1 MDRGF
6 AAIGRMVV
14 HYRWRVVIVWLVFLV
29 VGIVF
34 APRIQEVFDR
44 GVVSGNTGESQQAAD
59 IIASEFTSRSAFQQ
73 LLVLSSDEVPVD
85 DPEYRA
91 ATEPLIESI
100 ESTGHVTSVDSFY
113 SSGNPAL
120 VSPDGGATF
129 ALLNL
134 RQTNHA
140 DGMLASEDILAVVE
154 RAPTPPW
161 LTARVTGIEAVHAD
175 ISTAS
180 QDSLA
185 RAESVG
191 LPVALL
197 VLVGVFGALVAAT
210 LPLLLAILSIVIA
223 LALAVLVGE
232 WLGLSVFLE
241 TFAVMLGLGVGIDYA
256 LFMLTRFRAEREAG
270 RDIEAAAVEMVR
282 HAGKAIA
289 FSGLAVVI
297 GLSALLATA
306 EPTII
311 SMGIG
316 GILVVL
322 VAVAAGLTLLP
333 ATVALLGDRIEA
345 PHTLTRFLNRS
356 RTRGTDGMWHRW
368 ATHVMQRPVRYSLAG
383 LLILGALALPAIGLE
398 KGTMNVDQLG
408 QGYQSRQ
415 GFEILSDKFGAGM
428 LSPVELVVHADGD
441 VGNPETIAGVDRLTR
456 ELAAD
461 VRFESAMSMTT
472 LSPDLGL
479 EDYRALYAEG
489 FSAVPATLLGP
500 LGSFVNLNGD
510 ADTAVIMAHLAIDP
524 SSPEAWDTVRDV
536 RNDLVPRVSEL
547 QDAEVLV
554 GGTSAIEAD
563 SSSALYGR
571 FPIVI
576 GIILAATFIML
587 MILFRSILIPLK
599 AVILNLLSVLAA
611 YGLLVIVFQEG
622 LGEEVFG
629 FTATGTVN
637 WVTPVLLF
645 AILFGL
651 SMDYEVF
658 LLSRIRELHDRGH
671 SNEYAVAFG
680 LETTAKVITGAAAI
694 MVVVFGAF
702 ILSSILLMKE
712 LGFALAAAV
721 LIDATIVRM
730 ILVPATMRL
739 LGEWNWWLPEWLDR
753 ILPKVVLEREISE
766 SMAEPEREPVP
777 AS

>member
-1 MDRGF
+1 MERIF
-6 AAIGRMVV
+6 AAIGQGVV
-14 HYRWRVVIVWLVFLV
+14 RYRWRVVIMWLVFLV

-44 GVVSGNTGESQQAAD
+44 GVESGNTGESQQAAD
-59 IIASEFTSRSAFQQ
+59 IIGSEFTSRSAFQQ
-73 LLVLSSDEVPVD
+73 LLVLSSDEVLVE
-85 DPEYRA
+85 DPEYRSEA
-91 ATEPLIESI
+91 EKLIGVI
-100 ESTGHVTSVDSFY
+100 EATGHVTGVDSFY
-113 SSGNPAL
+113 STGNTAL

-140 DGMLASEDILAVVE
+140 DGMLAAEDILVAVD

-161 LTARVTGIEAVHAD
+161 LIARVTGIEAVHAD

-232 WLGLSVFLE
+232 WLGLSLFLE

-256 LFMLTRFRAEREAG
+256 LFMLTRFRAERQAG
-270 RDIEAAAVEMVR
+270 RSIETAVAEMVR

-316 GILVVL
+316 GMLVVL

-333 ATVALLGDRIEA
+333 AAVVLLGDRIEA
-345 PHTLTRFLNRS
+345 PRTLTLFLTRS
-356 RTRGTDGMWHRW
+356 EKGDAVGMWHRW
-368 ATHVMQRPVRYSLAG
+368 ATHVMQRPARYALGG

-398 KGTMNVDQLG
+398 MGTMNVDQLG

-415 GFEILSDKFGAGM
+415 GFEILSKEFGAGM
-428 LSPVELVVHADGD
+428 LSPVEVIVHADGGVSD
-441 VGNPETIAGVDRLTR
+441 PETIAGVDRLTR
-456 ELAAD
+456 ALAAD

-472 LSPDLGL
+472 LSPDLDL
-479 EDYRALYAEG
+479 EDYQTLYEER
-489 FSAVPATLLGP
+489 FSAVPPALLGP
-500 LGSFVNLNGD
+500 LGNFVNLDGD
-510 ADTAVIMAHLAIDP
+510 GDTAVIMAHLAIDP

-536 RNDLVPRVSEL
+536 RADIIPTVSEL
-547 QDAEVLV
+547 QNAQVLV

-571 FPIVI
+571 FPVVI
-576 GIILAATFIML
+576 GIILAATFVML
-587 MILFRSILIPLK
+587 MILFRSIVIPLK
-599 AVILNLLSVLAA
+599 AVVLNLLSVLAA

-622 LGEEVFG
+622 LGGTVFG

-658 LLSRIRELHDRGH
+658 LLSRIRELHDRGY
-671 SNEYAVAFG
+671 SNEHAVAFG

-702 ILSSILLMKE
+702 VLSSILLMKE

-739 LGEWNWWLPEWLDR
+739 FGEWNWWLPRWLDR
-753 ILPKVVLEREISE
+753 ILPEVVLEGEIPE
-766 SMAEPEREPVP
+766 PMAESEREPV
-777 AS
+777 SL